1 MRAPLKNPMNP
12 INILLVEDNE
22 GDILLT
28 QDALLE
34 GDIAKEIQVV
44 KDGWEAI
51 QYLDKNEGYNLAI
64 TPDLILLDINLPK
77 LNGFEVLKKI
87 RTTQATKDIPVV
99 ILSTSCADNDIKKC
113 SKYHANCY
121 ISKPVDADDY
131 KNVVSLIKNF
141 WLSKENYP
149 ASKK

>member
-1 MRAPLKNPMNP
+1 MNP

-34 GDIAKEIQVV
+34 GMITKEVQVV

-51 QYLDKNEGYNLAI
+51 QYLDKNGIYSLAS

-87 RTTQATKDIPVV
+87 RSTVATKDIPVV
-99 ILSTSCADNDIKKC
+99 MLSTSCSENDIKKC
-113 SKYHANCY
+113 SKSHANCY

-131 KNVVSLIKNF
+131 KKVIDLIKSF
-141 WLSKENYP
+141 WLSQEIYP
-149 ASKK
+149 DSKK

>member
-1 MRAPLKNPMNP
+1 MNP
-12 INILLVEDNE
+12 INVLLVEDNE

-34 GDIAKEIQVV
+34 GEIAKDIQVV

-51 QYLDKNEGYNLAI
+51 QFLEKKNAYRLAN

-87 RTTQATKDIPVV
+87 RSTDAIKNIPVV
-99 ILSTSCADNDIKKC
+99 MLSTSSSDNDIKK
-113 SKYHANCY
+113 SIKYRANYY
-121 ISKPVDADDY
+121 ISKPVNSEDY
-131 KNVVSLIKNF
+131 SEVIASIKTFWESNVNP
-141 WLSKENYP
+141 P
-149 ASKK
+149 ASK

>member
-1 MRAPLKNPMNP
+1 MNP

-34 GDIAKEIQVV
+34 GMITKEVQVV

-51 QYLDKNEGYNLAI
+51 QYLDKNGIYSLAS

-87 RTTQATKDIPVV
+87 RSTLATKDIPVV
-99 ILSTSCADNDIKKC
+99 MLSTSCSENDIKKC
-113 SKYHANCY
+113 SKSHANCY

-131 KNVVSLIKNF
+131 KKVIDLIKSF
-141 WLSKENYP
+141 WLSQEIYP
-149 ASKK
+149 DSKK

>member
-1 MRAPLKNPMNP
+1 MNP

-34 GDIAKEIQVV
+34 GMITKEVQVV

-51 QYLDKNEGYNLAI
+51 QYLDKNGIYSLAS

-87 RTTQATKDIPVV
+87 RSTLATKDIPVV
-99 ILSTSCADNDIKKC
+99 MLSTSCSENDIKKC
-113 SKYHANCY
+113 SKSHANCY

-131 KNVVSLIKNF
+131 KKVIGLIKSF
-141 WLSKENYP
+141 WLSQEIYP
-149 ASKK
+149 DSKK

>member
-1 MRAPLKNPMNP
+1 MTP

-34 GDIAKEIQVV
+34 GMITKEVQVV

-51 QYLDKNEGYNLAI
+51 QYLDKNGIYSLAS

-87 RTTQATKDIPVV
+87 RSTLATKDIPVV
-99 ILSTSCADNDIKKC
+99 MLSTSCSENDIKKC
-113 SKYHANCY
+113 SKSHANCY

-131 KNVVSLIKNF
+131 KKVIGLIKSF
-141 WLSKENYP
+141 WLSQEIYP
-149 ASKK
+149 DSKK

>member
-1 MRAPLKNPMNP
+1 MNP

-34 GDIAKEIQVV
+34 GMITKEVQVV

-51 QYLDKNEGYNLAI
+51 QYLDKNGAYKLAS

-87 RTTQATKDIPVV
+87 RSTEATKDIPVV
-99 ILSTSCADNDIKKC
+99 MLSTSCSENDIKKS
-113 SKYHANCY
+113 SKFHANCY

-131 KNVVSLIKNF
+131 KKVIGLIKSF
-141 WLSKENYP
+141 WLSQEIYP
-149 ASKK
+149 DSKK

>member
-1 MRAPLKNPMNP
+1 MTP

-34 GDIAKEIQVV
+34 GMITKEVQVV

-51 QYLDKNEGYNLAI
+51 QYLDKIGAYKLASS
-64 TPDLILLDINLPK
+64 PDLILLDINLPK

-87 RTTQATKDIPVV
+87 RSTEATKDIPVV
-99 ILSTSCADNDIKKC
+99 MLSTSCSENDKKKS
-113 SKYHANCY
+113 SKFHANCY

-131 KNVVSLIKNF
+131 KKVIGLIKSF
-141 WLSKENYP
+141 WLSQEIYP
-149 ASKK
+149 DSKK